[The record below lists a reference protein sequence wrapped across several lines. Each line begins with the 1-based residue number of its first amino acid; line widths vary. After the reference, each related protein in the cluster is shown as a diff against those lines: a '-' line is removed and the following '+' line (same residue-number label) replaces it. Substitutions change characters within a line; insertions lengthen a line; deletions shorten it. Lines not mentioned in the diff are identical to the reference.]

1 MHGVPNGLNLS
12 FLHGSELI
20 RVNVGP
26 YHIQLFFDPEA
37 YISVECEWELLG
49 SDRTLLDR
57 GEPGTDEMLALP
69 VRRLLGRR
77 VSQIEVNPPTS
88 ISLRFD
94 CGQVLRIIDSNAIYE
109 SFSIQPGN
117 IYI

>member
-1 MHGVPNGLNLS
+1 MYGVPTGLDIR

-20 RVNVGP
+20 RVHVGP
-26 YHIQLFFDPEA
+26 YQIQLFFYPEA
-37 YISVECEWELLG
+37 HISVECEWKLLG
-49 SDRTLLDR
+49 EDGTLHDR
-57 GEPGTDEMLALP
+57 GEPGTDEMLAFP

-77 VSQIEVNPPTS
+77 VGLTEVNPPTS
-88 ISLRFD
+88 ISLQFD
-94 CGQVLRIIDSNAIYE
+94 CGEVLRIIDSDTNYE